1 LLFKTNRFSR
11 LFPTIG
17 SQIITEPRSLEDFP
31 CLERTS
37 CPTDGATVAASKT
50 IASQFLRALRM
61 GAHPGATTKTQG
73 RPDCGTPDFIRQP
86 CEPRVEAAG

>member
-37 CPTDGATVAASKT
+37 CPTDDATVATSKT
-50 IASQFLRALRM
+50 IASQFLEPVRVGVPDTA
-61 GAHPGATTKTQG
+61 PGTV
-73 RPDCGTPDFIRQP
+73 
-86 CEPRVEAAG
+86 RVKINLAIVGVGDAEIYSISY